1 MGIPCCWNHLEAIG
15 GNTKLENGWKLALMT
30 VWKRKI
36 YGSMVTIHGKW
47 MEICIYG
54 FWNDCLKEEN
64 HLPVT
69 HVHNHTYKL
78 YPLVVFSIITYP
90 TIVPGPMCPQY
101 ILLTHHRNTGDAQP
115 VQRLNDVFAH
125 AFVGLLPLNVSGD
138 RFSNV
143 SCKNCFWIILYRVS
157 SRKKDLRNGR
167 DLQICRN
174 SLFSPL
180 RSF

>member
-1 MGIPCCWNHLEAIG
+1 METCIYIYIYASMVFE
-15 GNTKLENGWKLALMT
+15 MT

-36 YGSMVTIHGKW
+36 
-47 MEICIYG
+47 ICQ
-54 FWNDCLKEEN
+54 
-64 HLPVT
+64 VT

-78 YPLVVFSIITYP
+78 CPLVVFSIITYP

-101 ILLTHHRNTGDAQP
+101 ILLTQHRNTGDAQP

-143 SCKNCFWIILYRVS
+143 SCRNGFWIILCRVS
-157 SRKKDLRNGR
+157 SQKKKDLRNGR
-167 DLQICRN
+167 DLRICRK